1 MFGIVKRG
9 NKDGSGIVIFA
20 NSSAISLWRLR
31 PRVEEG
37 DIYAPSRYYR
47 ILDIP
52 GVDNS
57 NPYPDGSFYEWL
69 NNVPRVQANDTTQE
83 YSMNDVQQMVRE
95 AVNKILNKQL

>member
-1 MFGIVKRG
+1 MFGLVSRG
-9 NKDGSGIVIFA
+9 DKDGSGIVIIA
-20 NSSAISLWRLR
+20 NSNAISLWKLR
-31 PRVEEG
+31 SQVEAG
-37 DIYAPSRYYR
+37 DTYAPSRYYR

-57 NPYPDGSFYEWL
+57 NPFPDGSFYDWL